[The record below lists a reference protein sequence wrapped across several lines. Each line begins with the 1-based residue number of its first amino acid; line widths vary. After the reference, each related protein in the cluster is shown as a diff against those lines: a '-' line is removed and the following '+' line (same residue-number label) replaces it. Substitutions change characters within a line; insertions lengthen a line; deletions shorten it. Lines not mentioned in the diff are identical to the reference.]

1 MGWFSGWFGSNDSHA
16 TSSNNDPLRDLDP
29 TLRDFLEK
37 ESPVKYQTSAPLPR
51 PPPQPAPVPISEQS
65 PTNDTTSPT
74 APAVPPESL
83 YQDGRYAHLWS
94 SYKSRGE
101 VEAAS
106 KSDQEKLMDVLE
118 AYKSRKAMIGKAALE
133 NCAFEQAAMSD
144 CYINGSWK
152 SRMTMCRAEN
162 GAFSRCYTMQARFL
176 KALGYLSAYD
186 RPPEIDERIQMHAD
200 KLYHRMLDQEN
211 AIEEAKK
218 SNLPIPEFPP
228 LVIEA
233 LPSTTTPS
241 TTTSTGQAISA
252 SASALLSSAQP
263 ISHEESREMYLKRV
277 LPPEARLQQEKEWDR
292 KGLSAEEKMLE
303 ARAMAMEAE
312 AGMGVADQVGKIMQ
326 ESKKGKEERRRQGTA
341 GLGDTISGWLGW

>member
-1 MGWFSGWFGSNDSHA
+1 MGWFSGWFGSNDSPA

-37 ESPVKYQTSAPLPR
+37 ESPVKYQTSAPPPR
-51 PPPQPAPVPISEQS
+51 PPPQPAPVPTSEQPS
-65 PTNDTTSPT
+65 TNDTTSTT

-144 CYINGSWK
+144 CYMNGSWK

-162 GAFSRCYTMQARFL
+162 GAFSRCYTMQAVCRSL
-176 KALGYLSAYD
+176 
-186 RPPEIDERIQMHAD
+186 I
-200 KLYHRMLDQEN
+200 
-211 AIEEAKK
+211 
-218 SNLPIPEFPP
+218 
-228 LVIEA
+228 
-233 LPSTTTPS
+233 
-241 TTTSTGQAISA
+241 
-252 SASALLSSAQP
+252 LLSC
-263 ISHEESREMYLKRV
+263 L
-277 LPPEARLQQEKEWDR
+277 WD
-292 KGLSAEEKMLE
+292 
-303 ARAMAMEAE
+303 
-312 AGMGVADQVGKIMQ
+312 
-326 ESKKGKEERRRQGTA
+326 
-341 GLGDTISGWLGW
+341 